1 MRCILIDNARR
12 KAAERHG
19 GAMQKVDLAGADFAA
34 AVAGKSENELLAINE
49 ALEELA
55 AMDPRKAELV
65 KLRYFAGLTIEAAAE
80 ALGISPATAKRDWTF
95 SRAWLARKIQQMS

>member
-1 MRCILIDNARR
+1 
-12 KAAERHG
+12 
-19 GAMQKVDLAGADFAA
+19 MQRVDLVAGNLPPV
-34 AVAGKSENELLAINE
+34 VAGKSESELLAIQE

-65 KLRYFAGLTIEAAAE
+65 KLRYFVGLTIEDAAA

-95 SRAWLARKIQQMS
+95 SRAWLARKIQQAG